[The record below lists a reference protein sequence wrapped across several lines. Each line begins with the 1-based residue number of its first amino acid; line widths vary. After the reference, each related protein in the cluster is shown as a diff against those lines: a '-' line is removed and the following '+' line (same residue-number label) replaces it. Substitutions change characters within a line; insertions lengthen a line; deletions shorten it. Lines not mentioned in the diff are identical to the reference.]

1 MVEGTV
7 ESKLATISPHAPACK
22 YRKSTS
28 GMPASAAE
36 SLGLAAAPTRSF
48 TLPGDGKAHAAV

>member
-22 YRKSTS
+22 YKKSTS

-36 SLGLAAAPTRSF
+36 SLGLAAAPTRS
-48 TLPGDGKAHAAV
+48 LPCRAAAKPTPPF